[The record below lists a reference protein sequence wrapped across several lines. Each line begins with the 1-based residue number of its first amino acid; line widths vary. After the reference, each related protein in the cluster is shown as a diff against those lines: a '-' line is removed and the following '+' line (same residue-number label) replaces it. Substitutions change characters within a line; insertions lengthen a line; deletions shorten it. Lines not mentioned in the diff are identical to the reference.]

1 MCSSFSFSLAS
12 CFLRRLLTIFVVVIL
27 KSATSLQN
35 FPDPTLLRRS
45 IPESCPRTLKFINM
59 EVTDPKLAFMH
70 ITKAGGTTVEWVL
83 HREASARNYSRISE
97 RRNLYAKE
105 VPLFKLPKS
114 ANFVTM
120 LREPTARFAS
130 YIHFRK
136 FDTSSKYQR
145 HGRELLWTARAFS
158 NLYTRMLNGIP
169 TGYQYA
175 ERASASKEC
184 TKAKKILEERFAV
197 VGTSERMLESMAVMG
212 YVFSFQN
219 FPVFGRI
226 NQQIG
231 APKFSAFSTKVRM
244 RVIKENKCDRM
255 LYKVA
260 DNLLDRAMNCLGSKF
275 TEYLEAFSEAQHKF
289 TNSSPSCIGKCIKYG
304 EVHRSGKA
312 KTNI

>member
-1 MCSSFSFSLAS
+1 MCPSFSFSLAS
-12 CFLRRLLTIFVVVIL
+12 CFLRRLLTIIVVVIL

-120 LREPTARFAS
+120 LRKPTTRFAS

-175 ERASASKEC
+175 KEHQQVRSAQKQRKFLRRDLQLLEHLKGCLSLWLSWVTSFLFRTFLFLAGLTSK
-184 TKAKKILEERFAV
+184 
-197 VGTSERMLESMAVMG
+197 
-212 YVFSFQN
+212 
-219 FPVFGRI
+219 
-226 NQQIG
+226 
-231 APKFSAFSTKVRM
+231 
-244 RVIKENKCDRM
+244 
-255 LYKVA
+255 
-260 DNLLDRAMNCLGSKF
+260 
-275 TEYLEAFSEAQHKF
+275 
-289 TNSSPSCIGKCIKYG
+289 
-304 EVHRSGKA
+304 
-312 KTNI
+312 

>member
-27 KSATSLQN
+27 KSATSLQS

-197 VGTSERMLESMAVMG
+197 VGTSEGCLSLWLSWVT
-212 YVFSFQN
+212 SFL
-219 FPVFGRI
+219 FRTFLFLARL
-226 NQQIG
+226 
-231 APKFSAFSTKVRM
+231 T
-244 RVIKENKCDRM
+244 
-255 LYKVA
+255 
-260 DNLLDRAMNCLGSKF
+260 SK
-275 TEYLEAFSEAQHKF
+275 
-289 TNSSPSCIGKCIKYG
+289 
-304 EVHRSGKA
+304 
-312 KTNI
+312 